1 MQWVK
6 SLDDG
11 RMSRRSWTNLAFATL
26 TIAVASLS
34 MACGSDKP
42 PATTGGNGGNA
53 GSGSSSGGAGG
64 AGGGAGGDGGAGGSV
79 VEMPGPVEEVVKF
92 DWIMGELGEGLAID
106 GTTAYVSFG
115 SLKVV
120 KVDLLTKT
128 KTDFGTIAA
137 NLGEATPQGLAL
149 DAQKNL
155 YVAVTSDP
163 VKFKPGIYKFP
174 QAGGAATLF
183 AEHPNMSYPRGI
195 AFAKTG
201 EMVVASPP
209 GARMFAV
216 MPNGQVNDPGVA
228 QVLSGDQGSAC
239 AYGENLPY
247 GVSSVAFDGSSFYG
261 TNADRGQV
269 FSGALAQDM
278 AGNIFAVPDMMAV
291 FAGPDCTTLGGADGI
306 VVDSLDPNGDS
317 LFPKMY
323 VAARDVNKIAKV
335 EISGEV
341 TVIADKTM
349 LHEPSAMAM
358 TAIDGD
364 RYLYILNSARTTF
377 NSGGVPGLVR
387 IRLGKAK

>member
-11 RMSRRSWTNLAFATL
+11 RMSRRSWTNLAFMTL
-26 TIAVASLS
+26 TVAVASLA
-34 MACGSDKP
+34 MACGPEKP
-42 PATTGGNGGNA
+42 PSTTGSGGSA

-64 AGGGAGGDGGAGGSV
+64 AGGGAGGDGGAGGKV

-128 KTDFGTIAA
+128 KTDFGNIAA
-137 NLGEATPQGLAL
+137 NLGEAAPQGLAL

-201 EMVVASPP
+201 EMVVPSPP
-209 GARMFAV
+209 GARMFV
-216 MPNGQVNDPGVA
+216 VLPNGQVNDPGVN
-228 QVLSGDQGSAC
+228 QDLSGDQSSPC
-239 AYGENLPY
+239 AYGDNLPY
-247 GVSSVAFDGSSFYG
+247 GVSSVAFDGSAFYG
-261 TNADRGQV
+261 TNADRGHV
-269 FSGALAQDM
+269 FSGGLAQDM
-278 AGNIFAVPDMMAV
+278 NGNVFAVPDKMAI
-291 FAGPDCTTLGGADGI
+291 FAGPDCATLGGADGI
-306 VVDSLDPNGDS
+306 VVDSLDPNGDA
-317 LFPKMY
+317 LFPTMY
-323 VAARDVNKIAKV
+323 VAARAADKITKV
-335 EISGEV
+335 EISGAT

-349 LHEPSAMAM
+349 LYEPSAMAM
-358 TAIDGD
+358 AAIDGD
-364 RYLYILNSARTTF
+364 RYLYILNSARKTF
-377 NSGGVPGLVR
+377 NTGGVPGLVR
-387 IRLGKAK
+387 IRLGKSK